1 MPRERSYEPKDWV
14 LQEEVSSGLGE
25 AQEFARTLD
34 FNEAKSGEWFFSLLR
49 RVVRT
54 YDRNARAEYFRQK
67 YPGLEPDEIA
77 DILTSVTVRY
87 AAIAGALTG
96 AAATASLIGTLGS
109 AGMTA
114 SLFVGSIGAEMV
126 YLARIQM
133 RLVLDLSVVY
143 DLRLDPEDPEDVL
156 MVFGYALGVAPVGL
170 LGKGVR
176 EVAMRGSTGAVKRY
190 ISGSTLKALQDF
202 ARRLGFKVL
211 QRTVLKYVVPV
222 ASTAAGSG
230 YNYVSTK
237 AVGKIAKAHFKSRGK
252 VVEELR
258 TLVSRRNVYDPVFP
272 AAVLHL
278 AGVDGEVSVEEKAL
292 YRAMLSRLSVREHDP
307 AEFSRLVGEGEA
319 IIGRMAL
326 IVDAEVRRSLIDVLV
341 LMATCD
347 GELAEEERVFLA
359 KAAKQLGT
367 RLDLVRAERK
377 VQDYR
382 VVVKQNAFGKT
393 VKAAGTAATRAVEAA
408 GGRAKGARRAA
419 TATGGTVGRRLGG
432 VIKRNRGSQADVTDD
447 EEPGGD
453 AGSK

>member
-1 MPRERSYEPKDWV
+1 MPREGSYEPKDRA

-34 FNEAKSGEWFFSLLR
+34 FDEAKSGEWFFSLLR

-67 YPGLEPDEIA
+67 YPGLPPDEIA

-87 AAIAGALTG
+87 AAVAGALTG
-96 AAATASLIGTLGS
+96 AAATAGLVSAFGT

-114 SLFVGSIGAEMV
+114 SVFVGSIGAEMV

-156 MVFGYALGVAPVGL
+156 MVFGYALGVAPAGL

-176 EVAMRGSTGAVKRY
+176 EVATRGSAGAVKRY

-211 QRTVLKYVVPV
+211 QRTILKYVVPV

-252 VVEELR
+252 VVEDLR

-278 AGVDGEVSVEEKAL
+278 AGVDGDVSVEEKAL

-307 AEFSRLVGEGEA
+307 AEFLRLVGEEEA
-319 IIGRMAL
+319 ILGRMAL
-326 IVDAEVRRSLIDVLV
+326 IDDAEVRRSLTDVLV
-341 LMATCD
+341 LMAICD
-347 GELAEEERVFLA
+347 GELAQEERVFLA
-359 KAAKQLGT
+359 KAARQLGT
-367 RLDLVRAERK
+367 RLDLVTAERK
-377 VQDYR
+377 GQNYR
-382 VVVKQNAFGKT
+382 VVVKQNAFDKT
-393 VKAAGTAATRAVEAA
+393 AKVAGAAATRAIEVA
-408 GGRAKGARRAA
+408 GERAKEARRAA
-419 TATGGTVGRRLGG
+419 TATGGKVGRGLGG
-432 VIKRNRGSQADVTDD
+432 VLRRNRGSQADVTND
-447 EEPGGD
+447 EEPGVD
-453 AGSK
+453 AEPG